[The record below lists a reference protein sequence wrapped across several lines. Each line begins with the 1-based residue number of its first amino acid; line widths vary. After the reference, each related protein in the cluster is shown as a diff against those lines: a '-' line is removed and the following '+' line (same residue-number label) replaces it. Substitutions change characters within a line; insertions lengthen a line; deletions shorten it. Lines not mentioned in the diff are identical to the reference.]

1 MPNLEKILKA
11 IVMLLAD
18 TTLLNSTHLRSNLVE
33 ILLALAPTDTHNA
46 LSVQLAYLFEPKDD
60 SSFMAQLGPA
70 LMALYVH
77 IEHTG
82 RDSQFYEKF
91 NVLPPQLRPPI
102 CCSPACCTSPCCT
115 CPLPCTSAVQMVGW
129 FEALYRCGIRSPVCS
144 STCGAYPFT
153 RELSY
158 GTPMQCG
165 AAC

>member
-91 NVLPPQLRPPI
+91 NVLPSAPPAVPL
-102 CCSPACCTSPCCT
+102 PALLFPAVPRACPCCLC
-115 CPLPCTSAVQMVGW
+115 CPPSAVRSW
-129 FEALYRCGIRSPVCS
+129 FEALCRCGIRLPVCS
-144 STCGAYPFT
+144 STCGAYLFT

-158 GTPMQCG
+158 GSPMQCG